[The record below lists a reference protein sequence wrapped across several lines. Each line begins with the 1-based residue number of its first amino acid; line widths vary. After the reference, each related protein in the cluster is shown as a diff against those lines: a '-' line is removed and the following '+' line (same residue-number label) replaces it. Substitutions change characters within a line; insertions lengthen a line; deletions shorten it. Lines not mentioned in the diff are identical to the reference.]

1 MLNYYAS
8 LSPPAPRPY
17 QEEAEPHHC
26 DHGRV
31 LEMYQQE
38 KKKKD
43 DIQQASR
50 ADLVRRMYKLR
61 FQKSYIFWKMVCQ
74 SCNCWVQKKY
84 LFHLLKPKYF
94 GKRFQCC

>member
-1 MLNYYAS
+1 MLLPS
-8 LSPPAPRPY
+8 RPP

-43 DIQQASR
+43 DTQRASK
-50 ADLVRRMYKLR
+50 ANLVRRMHKLTVE
-61 FQKSYIFWKMVCQ
+61 S
-74 SCNCWVQKKY
+74 
-84 LFHLLKPKYF
+84 
-94 GKRFQCC
+94 

>member
-1 MLNYYAS
+1 MLTFS
-8 LSPPAPRPY
+8 LALNFKVQYVKLLCFRPTPRPPPP

-43 DIQQASR
+43 DTQWASN
-50 ADLVRRMYKLR
+50 ADLVRRMHKLTVE
-61 FQKSYIFWKMVCQ
+61 S
-74 SCNCWVQKKY
+74 
-84 LFHLLKPKYF
+84 
-94 GKRFQCC
+94 